1 MEKRTNLLMS
11 KIRQNWTQ
19 NYHSIP
25 VHFFELFF
33 CTLYVVYVLLEDTEE
48 SELVLFERMFFLKLS
63 LVSPLMN
70 LSRACLSTECFLSNG
85 FVYIMANWLVLII
98 IIKMCSRWMLATLC
112 SGPLSTAVNID
123 DKWRV
128 HRSIVLTTDVI
139 VFCSYTF
146 VCVDRKSVSICE
158 WALLNNVNE
167 VKWHG
172 KEFYRYDAKGFL
184 MNRSKVRSVGT

>member
-1 MEKRTNLLMS
+1 MS

-19 NYHSIP
+19 NYHNTP

-33 CTLYVVYVLLEDTEE
+33 CTLYVLYVLLEDTEE

-70 LSRACLSTECFLSNG
+70 LSRACLNTECFLSNG

-98 IIKMCSRWMLATLC
+98 IKMCSRWMLATLC
-112 SGPLSTAVNID
+112 TGPLSTAVNID

-139 VFCSYTF
+139 VFLFIY
-146 VCVDRKSVSICE
+146 IC
-158 WALLNNVNE
+158 LC
-167 VKWHG
+167 
-172 KEFYRYDAKGFL
+172 
-184 MNRSKVRSVGT
+184 RS